1 MDSNTI
7 VVGDFNTPLSSVDI
21 LSKVNKETVALN
33 DSQDRMDLTDMFK
46 TFHPKAAKY
55 TFFSSSYGTF
65 SRIDHILGHKSALNK
80 YKKIEIVPCIFSDH
94 NAMKG
99 TQSQENI
106 WNDHKYMEVKEYPT
120 KE

>member
-55 TFFSSSYGTF
+55 TFFSSAHRAF
-65 SRIDHILGHKSALNK
+65 SRIDLILGHKTSLNK
-80 YKKIEIVPCIFSDH
+80 LKKIEVIPCIFSNH
-94 NAMKG
+94 NAMKL
-99 TQSQENI
+99 EIN
-106 WNDHKYMEVKEYPT
+106 HKKKSGKATNTWRSNNSY
-120 KE
+120 